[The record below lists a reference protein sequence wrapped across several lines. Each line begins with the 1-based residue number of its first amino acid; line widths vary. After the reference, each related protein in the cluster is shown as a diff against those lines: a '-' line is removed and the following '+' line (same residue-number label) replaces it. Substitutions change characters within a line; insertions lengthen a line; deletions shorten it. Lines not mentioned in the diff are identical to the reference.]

1 MPTNPPRFTRRQ
13 ALGLVAAA
21 LAGLALPAAA
31 GSSDG
36 AADVPA
42 VAGQGDWVARV
53 APMLEAFCDTLL
65 PTDPPSPAATALGVP
80 AQVLAIAQDN
90 ANLRRL
96 FDFSLQW
103 LDHAAGGRFIDVD
116 AAARHGLLETM
127 AALHWDAPPRRFFHL
142 MRDLAMG
149 FYYAHPGAL
158 GDDRLPP
165 PQPGGYFESLP

>member
-1 MPTNPPRFTRRQ
+1 MPLNPPRFTRRQ

-31 GSSDG
+31 GSPDG
-36 AADVPA
+36 AADPSNDVGRDDWAARMAPA
-42 VAGQGDWVARV
+42 ID
-53 APMLEAFCDTLL
+53 AFCDTLL
-65 PTDPPSPAATALGVP
+65 PADPPAPAATALGVP

-103 LDHAAGGRFIDVD
+103 LDQAAGGRFVAAD
-116 AAARHGLLETM
+116 AATRHGLLETM
-127 AALHWDAPPRRFFHL
+127 SALPWEAPPRRFFHL
-142 MRDLAMG
+142 LRDLAMG
-149 FYYAHPGAL
+149 FYYAHPDAL
-158 GDDRLPP
+158 GEARLPP